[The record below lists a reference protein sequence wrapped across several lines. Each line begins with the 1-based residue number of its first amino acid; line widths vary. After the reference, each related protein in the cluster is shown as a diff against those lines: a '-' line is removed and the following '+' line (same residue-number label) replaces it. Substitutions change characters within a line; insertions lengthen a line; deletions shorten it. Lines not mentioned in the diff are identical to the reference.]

1 MFGAPDSRVIGIVAD
16 DDIDMSRFEDR
27 GITQLGSIDDLKHL
41 DATHF
46 IAAVGY
52 PAGRKAV
59 AERAIGF
66 GLQPISIIHPR
77 AWVPN
82 DVPVGPGSVILAG
95 VCISPRAVVGCH
107 VYLSHGSLIGHDCRA
122 SDYASVMPGAAVSG
136 DTLLGEGCTIG
147 ANATVLE
154 KRSVGAWA
162 VIGAGAVVTSDIPD
176 NVTAKGIPARY
187 I

>member
-1 MFGAPDSRVIGIVAD
+1 
-16 DDIDMSRFEDR
+16 
-27 GITQLGSIDDLKHL
+27 
-41 DATHF
+41 
-46 IAAVGY
+46 
-52 PAGRKAV
+52 
-59 AERAIGF
+59 
-66 GLQPISIIHPR
+66 
-77 AWVPN
+77 
-82 DVPVGPGSVILAG
+82 
-95 VCISPRAVVGCH
+95 
-107 VYLSHGSLIGHDCRA
+107 
-122 SDYASVMPGAAVSG
+122 MPGAAVSG